1 MLTCLLTHGF
11 RSRIC
16 MADSAQGAARALA
29 VTTASDL
36 SLLLLAKYCT
46 RGSALSI
53 ESALSYPHV
62 NLLPYRFTYTY

>member
-16 MADSAQGAARALA
+16 VAGSVQGVARALA
-29 VTTASDL
+29 VTTAADL
-36 SLLLLAKYCT
+36 ILLLPAKYCT

-53 ESALSYPHV
+53 ESALSYPRV
-62 NLLPYRFTYTY
+62 NLLPYRFTDNY